1 MLERARHRADRL
13 GGNARIKRGGVQLG
27 VAEQN
32 LDDANIDILFEQ
44 VGGEGMAPMSLKT

>member
-1 MLERARHRADRL
+1 MLERTRHRADRL

-32 LDDANIDILFEQ
+32 LDDANIDILLEQ
-44 VGGEGMAPMSLKT
+44 VGGEGVAAMSPTT